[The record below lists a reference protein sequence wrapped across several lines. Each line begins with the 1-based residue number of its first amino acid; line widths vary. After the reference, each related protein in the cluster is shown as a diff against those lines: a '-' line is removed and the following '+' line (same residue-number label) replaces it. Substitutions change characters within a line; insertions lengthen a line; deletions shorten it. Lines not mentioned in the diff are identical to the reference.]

1 MKRAM
6 VLAFVLVVAC
16 GATAA
21 ALAKPSAKT
30 HFTAT
35 QALNC
40 KSTMKIAFVT
50 PLTGRTPRRR
60 PASAA
65 RAR

>member
-50 PLTGRTPRRR
+50 PLTG
-60 PASAA
+60 AA
-65 RAR
+65 GFLGNE